1 MNQVAHHLYLFAL
14 SMQLLGD
21 NIAAL
26 RAVSVLFGL
35 GTVVAAYLFGREYG
49 GRRWGLLLAFLVA
62 SMRWHVN
69 FSRIAMNGADVP
81 FFEFLT
87 LYFAL
92 RAVRGKPG
100 PLRSVAWLG
109 LTVGLGLCFYTPYRL
124 FVVSPKSIEGCF
136 ITAKESVEP

>member
-1 MNQVAHHLYLFAL
+1 
-14 SMQLLGD
+14 
-21 NIAAL
+21 
-26 RAVSVLFGL
+26 
-35 GTVVAAYLFGREYG
+35 
-49 GRRWGLLLAFLVA
+49 
-62 SMRWHVN
+62 
-69 FSRIAMNGADVP
+69 MNGADVP

-124 FVVSPKSIEGCF
+124 FVIAGVLFLLIMLARRYLFPRGTNLTGGDAALPQRDAGLSQRDAALPHRDAG
-136 ITAKESVEP
+136 SVAQQGSGEKTGQGKKGRA